1 MKRYISVVV
10 LVAVVAAVYVWE
22 QTQAVRLGYRVDALR
37 RECEQREQTNKE
49 LRVRVNQ
56 LISLERLA
64 QVARD
69 RGLVE
74 PPRDR
79 VIYLND

>member
-1 MKRYISVVV
+1 MKKYISLIV
-10 LVAVVAAVYVWE
+10 LAAVVAAVYVWE

-37 RECEQREQTNKE
+37 RDSEHWENTNKD
-49 LRVRVNQ
+49 LRVKVNQ
-56 LISLERLA
+56 LISLDRLS

-79 VIYLND
+79 VFYLND